1 MSSFGYISSIALFIY
16 IFLSLI
22 LLAARRNKIVNSF
35 LIILISMICWTG
47 GSLLMRSEFWPNYRF
62 WYHVSL
68 LGLFL
73 LPYSYYRFIT
83 EFAGRRKGFTNCV
96 YLIISTI
103 LFVVN
108 LSSGFLLDAP
118 EIIDEGGRHSFVYH
132 YTWGIILLFIP
143 GVAAVAHIVS
153 TLVKFSR
160 TNRKMAKQ
168 FEPICAGVFV
178 LAAGHILLLLP
189 VFGGFPI
196 DILSGVINAIFI
208 VYALIKRRLF
218 KLKLLASESVCYG
231 VGVLLNF
238 VLYFNITPYISEF
251 LQELFAD
258 AVQYYSLI
266 YAMCFITTTT
276 LTIGIWRVLIK
287 NVFIRDEIQQAEYLN
302 NFSSAVSKS
311 LCVKDILNEI
321 INVVK
326 KTTDA
331 EGIYICIQD
340 TKTGDYKAEYSDR
353 PLSDLSF
360 VLKADNPLVSWLN
373 SHEEGIL
380 MNDLKNTVMYKSMWE
395 QEKRQL
401 ADMRIEA
408 CIGLKVDEQLVGILL
423 LAEKR
428 GKKKFDYGHLQ
439 LMNSIASV
447 ASIAIKNARL
457 YEIAYYEAR
466 TDELTGLLNR
476 KYFQEVLEKEFREN
490 IDGSLALVIIN
501 VDDFKLY
508 NQLYGNKQ
516 ADMALKR
523 IAEILK
529 ANIGDNGYVARY
541 TGKEFALLLPKYD
554 VYAAKNLTESIRN
567 QIYYMNHECRDY
579 KLKAIT
585 VSAGISVAP
594 YAAKTVRELLENVD
608 LAVYHVKRNGKN
620 GIKVFDTLLQE
631 KTVAVQDGSE
641 KAHIYEE
648 YESMIYALTAAIDAK
663 DHYTFQHSKNVAYYA
678 TELAKVLNLNSD
690 IIEILNQAALLHDVG
705 KVGIPEAVLNKPGRL
720 TDEEYEI
727 IKGHVEAS
735 IGIIRHLPSLDY
747 VIPAV
752 LAHHERYDGKGYP
765 RRIAGEDIPMSARI
779 LCIADSFDAMT
790 SVRCYKKAIPIDRV
804 LEILKEE
811 EGRQFDPYMAR
822 VFADCIRSGKIKVVK
837 PENELPA

>member
-16 IFLSLI
+16 VFLSMI

-35 LIILISMICWTG
+35 LIILLSMICWTG
-47 GSLLMRSEFWPNYRF
+47 GSLLMRSEFWPSYEL

-83 EFAGRRKGFTNCV
+83 EFAGRRKNFLSGV
-96 YLIISTI
+96 HLVVSLL
-103 LFVVN
+103 LFLVN
-108 LSSGFLLDAP
+108 LTSGFLLGAP
-118 EIIDEGGRHSFVYH
+118 KIVVEGSKYSFVYE
-132 YTWGIILLFIP
+132 YTWGVIFLVIWGMFSVIHII
-143 GVAAVAHIVS
+143 S

-168 FEPICAGVFV
+168 FEPIKVG
-178 LAAGHILLLLP
+178 LGILTAGHVLLLIP
-189 VFGGFPI
+189 VFSGFPI
-196 DILSGVINAIFI
+196 DILSGVVNAILI

-218 KLKLLASESVCYG
+218 KLKLLASEGVCYG

-238 VLYFNITPYISEF
+238 VLYFNIAPYMSEF
-251 LQELFAD
+251 LEEKFVN
-258 AVQYYSLI
+258 AVHYYSLI
-266 YAMCFITTTT
+266 FAMCFITTTAI
-276 LTIGIWRVLIK
+276 TIFIWRVLIK
-287 NVFIRDEIQQAEYLN
+287 NVFIRDEIQQAEYLK

-321 INVVK
+321 ITVVK

-331 EGIYICIQD
+331 EGIYICILD
-340 TKTGDYKAEYSDR
+340 SKTGDYKAEFSDR

-360 VLKADNPLVSWLN
+360 ALKSDNPLVSWLAK
-373 SHEEGIL
+373 HDEGIL
-380 MNDLKNTVMYKSMWE
+380 MSDLKNTVMYKSMWE
-395 QEKRQL
+395 KEKRQL
-401 ADMRIEA
+401 SDMKVEA
-408 CIGLKVDEQLVGILL
+408 CIGLRDDEQLVGILM
-423 LAEKR
+423 LAEKK

-457 YEIAYYEAR
+457 YENAYYEAR

-476 KYFQEVLEKEFREN
+476 KYFHELLNKEFEAN
-490 IDGSLALVIIN
+490 IDNSIALVIIN

-508 NQLYGNKQ
+508 NQLYGNKK
-516 ADMALKR
+516 ADVALKK

-529 ANIGDNGYVARY
+529 ANIGENGYVARY

-567 QIYYMNHECRDY
+567 QIYYMNQDSGEFR
-579 KLKAIT
+579 LKAIT
-585 VSAGISVAP
+585 ISAGISVAP
-594 YAAKTVRELLENVD
+594 YAARTVKELLENVD
-608 LAVYHVKRNGKN
+608 MAVYHVKRNGKN

-631 KTVAVQDGSE
+631 KAIAAQDGSE
-641 KAHIYEE
+641 QAHIYEE
-648 YESMIYALTAAIDAK
+648 YASMIYALTAAIDTK

-678 TELAKVLNLNSD
+678 TELAKALNMNDDVVEMLK
-690 IIEILNQAALLHDVG
+690 QAALLHDVG
-705 KVGIPEAVLNKPGRL
+705 KIGIPEGVLNKPGHL
-720 TDEEYEI
+720 TAAEYEV

-752 LAHHERYDGKGYP
+752 ISHHERYDGKGYP
-765 RRIAGEDIPMSARI
+765 RRISGEDIPASGRI

-790 SVRCYKKAIPIDRV
+790 SVRCYKKAMPLDRV
-804 LEILKEE
+804 LDILCEE
-811 EGRQFDPYMAR
+811 EGRQFDPHMAH

-837 PENELPA
+837 LENELPA